1 MKKLIESNVDVPEF
15 YDSNFQLPD
24 KDLNTLYHEM
34 MPCKYELNNTFSKGF
49 KQIKRELKC
58 LKQKQ

>member
-1 MKKLIESNVDVPEF
+1 MIKLILEML
-15 YDSNFQLPD
+15 QLD
-24 KDLNTLYHEM
+24 EHYGQSETIEIAKG
-34 MPCKYELNNTFSKGF
+34 KYELHNNFAKGF